1 MNKLIRKAI
10 YTREDEAA
18 LIANGEEWNFHEEM
32 TNEHLHA
39 LHPYPAKFIP
49 QIPRRAISLWTKPGD
64 LVYDPFCGCG
74 TTIFE
79 ASLAGRAGIGTDNN
93 AVAILV
99 SKAKTALYTN
109 SDLKVI
115 EKFAHKISKGLDFA
129 EPRPD
134 LIPTNKNLQYW
145 FSPLIIERLA
155 ALKGL
160 ILAEDE
166 PVRTLLMA
174 VFLSIIVRVSYQ
186 DSDTRYSRILR
197 DIAPNEV
204 DLTFLTRLNDTLSR
218 IPKAMVSGRTAV
230 ESIHADSRSIPF
242 VENESVSLIVTS
254 PPYLNAY
261 DYHKYHR
268 QRLLWID
275 GGESVAFAR
284 DNEIG
289 SHDKFTRNN
298 ATPDGYFIDM
308 DACFKEWFRVLKRDG
323 FCLIVIGDA
332 IVSKKAVPVADRFV
346 DLLSYQGLT
355 KVNRWIRTLH
365 STKRAFNIKNS
376 RISHEH
382 ILLFKKCGGG
392 C

>member
-1 MNKLIRKAI
+1 MKKLIRKAI

-18 LIANGEEWNFHEEM
+18 LIANGEEWNFHDEV

-49 QIPRRAISLWTKPGD
+49 QIPRRAINLWTKRGE

-74 TTIFE
+74 TSIFE
-79 ASLAGRAGIGTDNN
+79 ASLLGRSGIGTDNN
-93 AVAILV
+93 AAAILV
-99 SKAKTALYTN
+99 SRAKTALYTK
-109 SDLKVI
+109 SDLEAI
-115 EKFAHKISKGLDFA
+115 DRFADKISKGLDFA

-134 LIPTNKNLQYW
+134 LIPANKNLHYW
-145 FSPLIIERLA
+145 FSPLVIERLA
-155 ALKGL
+155 ALKAL
-160 ILAEDE
+160 ILGEDE
-166 PVRTLLMA
+166 PVRTFLMA
-174 VFLSIIVRVSYQ
+174 VFSSIIVRVSYQ

-197 DIAPNEV
+197 DTSPNEV
-204 DLTFLTRLNDTLSR
+204 DLTFKARLADTIAR
-218 IPKAMVSGRTAV
+218 IPKAMIAGRTAV
-230 ESIHADSRSIPF
+230 EAIQADARSVPF
-242 VENESVSLIVTS
+242 IANDSVSLIVTS

-298 ATPDGYFIDM
+298 AVPDGYFIDM
-308 DACFKEWFRVLKRDG
+308 DACFKEWFRVLKKDG

-346 DLLSYQGLT
+346 DLLSHQGLT
-355 KVNRWIRTLH
+355 KINRWIRTLH

-382 ILLFKKCGGG
+382 ILLFRK
-392 C
+392 